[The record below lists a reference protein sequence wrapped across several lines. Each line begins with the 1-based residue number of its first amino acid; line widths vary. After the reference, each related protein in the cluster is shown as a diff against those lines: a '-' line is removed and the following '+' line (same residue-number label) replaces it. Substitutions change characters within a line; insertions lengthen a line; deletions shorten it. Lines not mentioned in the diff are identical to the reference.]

1 MNEGLTIH
9 TLNAMDLDK
18 RAKRLSIEI
27 KEAHDEKEKG
37 NHKKHQKLLLTFQKQ
52 IPLIK
57 SILSKSYRFRTIK
70 DTSKLFDFLILTG
83 FDEELKSDLNFTGIT
98 LQQLFYFSS
107 QFMTIKTFYKNNVIY
122 YENSFNDYFYIVLDG
137 EVNLYQMNI
146 IEKKMKFME
155 YYNYLKNMNENN
167 SDKFI
172 LNHTI
177 NENKEKMGINKIL
190 DLEKV
195 NEIIFKNNLFNL
207 IRNQNL
213 DEITKL
219 YEENEKKLKNYK
231 IDKLLSNEIN
241 FITLLDDLYNELKDI
256 ELYYMKKI
264 TSNEK
269 IEVKIIE
276 NNLIKNI
283 KISEYFGNF
292 DLEKNITKRE
302 NTAIV
307 QSNYCVLL
315 LVNKKL
321 YSELIINENKKII
334 QQEIDPI
341 YFHSIFRSTRK
352 NVFEKRLFKKLQKI
366 VLYKN
371 ELIYKEN
378 DLVDHIYILTE
389 GNVEIT
395 IENKNIFYFQ
405 NLINKIKNFFPS
417 NIKKEF
423 EDEINL
429 KNKLKYI
436 KNELETKKFNQKI
449 FFLDPIKTFGLI
461 EYTYNN
467 CKSFYNVRIIS
478 DIAKFYKINIDT
490 LINQTEGKIDDLEF
504 IKKEIEFHSNIL
516 TKSFLERLI
525 IIKNS
530 FLKKFDIEYSLQ
542 SKQNEDTFYK
552 SLEVHDSKNNMKNV
566 NDNNLIHI
574 DFKNFKNINLKNKK
588 RIGRKTLP
596 FLNVENNNIN
606 DNNNIINNIQTLEIN
621 NFLLKEKLSKKNYL
635 LTETNKS
642 NENSHFKTS
651 STQYEKSY
659 LKNFNELK
667 KSIEKDKKTY
677 TEFFNTKSLP
687 TIKINKTPKK
697 IAFNPF
703 ENNFKIKDLYKSY
716 NEYAFNK
723 KNKQKLSTNFP
734 KKMINTNYMAVKEF
748 YKSYQSERLK
758 NGFINTKLHLTK
770 KGN

>member
-37 NHKKHQKLLLTFQKQ
+37 NQKKHQKLLLTFQKQ

-83 FDEELKSDLNFTGIT
+83 FDEELKSDLTFTGIT

-449 FFLDPIKTFGLI
+449 FILDPIKTFGLI

-516 TKSFLERLI
+516 IKSFLERLI

-659 LKNFNELK
+659 LKNFNDLK

-723 KNKQKLSTNFP
+723 KNKEKLSTNFP

-758 NGFINTKLHLTK
+758 NGFNNTKLHLTK

>member
-9 TLNAMDLDK
+9 TLNSMDLDK

-27 KEAHDEKEKG
+27 KEAQSEKEKG

-70 DTSKLFDFLILTG
+70 DTSKLFDFMILTG
-83 FDEELKSDLNFTGIT
+83 FDEELKSDLTFTGIT

-177 NENKEKMGINKIL
+177 NENKEKMNINKIQ

-283 KISEYFGNF
+283 KISEYFGIF
-292 DLEKNITKRE
+292 DLEKNVTKRE

-341 YFHSIFRSTRK
+341 YFHSIFRATRK
-352 NVFEKRLFKKLQKI
+352 NVFEKRLFKKLEKI

-371 ELIYKEN
+371 ELIFKEN
-378 DLVDHIYILTE
+378 DLVDNIYILTE

-449 FFLDPIKTFGLI
+449 FILDPIKTFGLI

-516 TKSFLERLI
+516 IKSFLERLI

-574 DFKNFKNINLKNKK
+574 DYKNFKNINLKNKK

-596 FLNVENNNIN
+596 FLNVENNNTN
-606 DNNNIINNIQTLEIN
+606 DNNNIINNIQTIEIN

-651 STQYEKSY
+651 STQYEKRY

-687 TIKINKTPKK
+687 KIKINKTPKK
-697 IAFNPF
+697 IAFNHSILLKIILKLKIYIKVTM
-703 ENNFKIKDLYKSY
+703 NMHLIKKIKKNYQLI
-716 NEYAFNK
+716 FLK
-723 KNKQKLSTNFP
+723 K
-734 KKMINTNYMAVKEF
+734 
-748 YKSYQSERLK
+748 
-758 NGFINTKLHLTK
+758 
-770 KGN
+770 

>member
-1 MNEGLTIH
+1 MNIDLSIS
-9 TLNAMDLDK
+9 TLNALELDK
-18 RAKRLSIEI
+18 RAHRLSIEI
-27 KEAHDEKEKG
+27 KEANMEKEKG
-37 NHKKHQKLLLTFQKQ
+37 NLKKHQKLLSTFQKQ

-57 SILSKSYRFRTIK
+57 TILSKSYRFRTIK

-83 FDEELKSDLNFTGIT
+83 FDEELKSDLIFTGIN

-107 QFMTIKTFYKNNVIY
+107 QFMSIKTFYKNNVIY
-122 YENSFNDYFYIVLDG
+122 YENAFNDYFYIVLDG

-146 IEKKMKFME
+146 IEKKMKFLD
-155 YYNYLKNMNENN
+155 YFKYLKDLNENN
-167 SDKFI
+167 NDKFI

-177 NENKEKMGINKIL
+177 NQNKEKMGINKIQ

-195 NEIIFKNNLFNL
+195 DEIIFKNNLFNL

-213 DEITKL
+213 DEINNL
-219 YEENEKKLKNYK
+219 YEKNEKKMKNYK

-241 FITLLDDLYNELKDI
+241 FLNLLDLLYNELKEI
-256 ELYYMKKI
+256 ELFYMKKI
-264 TSNEK
+264 NSNTK
-269 IEVKIIE
+269 IETKIIE
-276 NNLIKNI
+276 NNLIKTVKN
-283 KISEYFGNF
+283 SEYFGNF
-292 DLEKNITKRE
+292 DLEKNLSKRE
-302 NTAIV
+302 NSAIV
-307 QSNYCVLL
+307 QSNYCILL

-341 YFHSIFRSTRK
+341 YYHSIFRATRK
-352 NVFEKRLFKKLQKI
+352 NVFEKRLFKKLEKI

-371 ELIYKEN
+371 EFIYKEN
-378 DLVDHIYILTE
+378 DLIDNFYILTE
-389 GNVEIT
+389 GNVEIS
-395 IENKNIFYFQ
+395 IENKNIFHFQ

-436 KNELETKKFNQKI
+436 KNELESKKFNQKI

-461 EYTYNN
+461 EYSYNN
-467 CKSFYNVRIIS
+467 CKSFYNIKIIS
-478 DIAKFYKINIDT
+478 DIAKFYKIKIDT
-490 LINQTEGKIDDLEF
+490 LINQTEGKIDDYEL
-504 IKKEIEFHSNIL
+504 IKKEIEFHSDIL
-516 TKSFLERLI
+516 IKSFLERLI

-530 FLKKFDIEYSLQ
+530 FLKKFDVEYSFQ
-542 SKQNEDTFYK
+542 SKINEDNFYN
-552 SLEVHDSKNNMKNV
+552 SLVVHDLKNNMKNV
-566 NDNNLIHI
+566 NNNNLIHI
-574 DFKNFKNINLKNKK
+574 KNFKLINKNKK
-588 RIGRKTLP
+588 KTHIKNLP
-596 FLNVENNNIN
+596 ILNTDFN
-606 DNNNIINNIQTLEIN
+606 DNNNNN
-621 NFLLKEKLSKKNYL
+621 NFIKIPEIKNYLINEKINKKNFL

-651 STQYEKSY
+651 SIQIEK
-659 LKNFNELK
+659 KNFDELK

-677 TEFFNTKSLP
+677 TEFFNTKILP
-687 TIKINKTPKK
+687 SIKINKTPNK

-703 ENNFKIKDLYKSY
+703 ENNFKIKNLYKSY
-716 NEYAFNK
+716 NEYSNK
-723 KNKQKLSTNFP
+723 KNNEKLLTNFP
-734 KKMINTNYMAVKEF
+734 KKIINKNYMAVKEF

-758 NGFINTKLHLTK
+758 NGFNNTKLHLTK

>member
-1 MNEGLTIH
+1 
-9 TLNAMDLDK
+9 
-18 RAKRLSIEI
+18 
-27 KEAHDEKEKG
+27 
-37 NHKKHQKLLLTFQKQ
+37 
-52 IPLIK
+52 
-57 SILSKSYRFRTIK
+57 
-70 DTSKLFDFLILTG
+70 
-83 FDEELKSDLNFTGIT
+83 
-98 LQQLFYFSS
+98 
-107 QFMTIKTFYKNNVIY
+107 
-122 YENSFNDYFYIVLDG
+122 
-137 EVNLYQMNI
+137 
-146 IEKKMKFME
+146 
-155 YYNYLKNMNENN
+155 
-167 SDKFI
+167 
-172 LNHTI
+172 
-177 NENKEKMGINKIL
+177 
-190 DLEKV
+190 
-195 NEIIFKNNLFNL
+195 
-207 IRNQNL
+207 
-213 DEITKL
+213 
-219 YEENEKKLKNYK
+219 
-231 IDKLLSNEIN
+231 
-241 FITLLDDLYNELKDI
+241 
-256 ELYYMKKI
+256 MKKI
-264 TSNEK
+264 SSNEK

-283 KISEYFGNF
+283 KISEYFGIF
-292 DLEKNITKRE
+292 DLEKNVTKRE

-341 YFHSIFRSTRK
+341 YFHSIFRATRK
-352 NVFEKRLFKKLQKI
+352 NVFEKRLFKKLEKI

-371 ELIYKEN
+371 ELIFKEN
-378 DLVDHIYILTE
+378 DLVDNIYILTE

-449 FFLDPIKTFGLI
+449 FILDPIKTFGLI

-516 TKSFLERLI
+516 IKSFLERLI

-574 DFKNFKNINLKNKK
+574 DYKNFKNINLKNKK

-596 FLNVENNNIN
+596 FLNVENNNTN
-606 DNNNIINNIQTLEIN
+606 DNNNIINNIQTIEIN

-651 STQYEKSY
+651 STQYEKRY

-687 TIKINKTPKK
+687 KIKINKTPKK
-697 IAFNPF
+697 IAFNHSILLKIILKLKIYIKVTM
-703 ENNFKIKDLYKSY
+703 NMHLIKKIKKNYQLI
-716 NEYAFNK
+716 FLK
-723 KNKQKLSTNFP
+723 K
-734 KKMINTNYMAVKEF
+734 
-748 YKSYQSERLK
+748 
-758 NGFINTKLHLTK
+758 
-770 KGN
+770 

>member
-83 FDEELKSDLNFTGIT
+83 FDEELKSDLTFTGIT

-516 TKSFLERLI
+516 IKSFLERLI

-723 KNKQKLSTNFP
+723 KNKEKLSTNFP

-758 NGFINTKLHLTK
+758 NGFNNTKLHLTK

>member
-37 NHKKHQKLLLTFQKQ
+37 NHKKQQKLLLTFQKQ

-83 FDEELKSDLNFTGIT
+83 FDEELKSDLTFTGIT

-155 YYNYLKNMNENN
+155 YYNYLKNMNEKN

-449 FFLDPIKTFGLI
+449 FILDPIKTFGLI

-490 LINQTEGKIDDLEF
+490 LINQTEGKIDELEF

-516 TKSFLERLI
+516 IKSFLERLI

-659 LKNFNELK
+659 LKNFNDLK

-723 KNKQKLSTNFP
+723 KNKEKLSTNFP

-748 YKSYQSERLK
+748 YKSYQ
-758 NGFINTKLHLTK
+758 HPP
-770 KGN
+770 